1 MKKAPLIFKPGDCVK
16 VKPGVKDPDW
26 GSDIGGW
33 QGRILEFEK
42 APHGKDTVLI
52 QWDSITLSSMPASMI
67 ERCEAEGLDWSEM
80 GLDADEVE
88 ATDGRDTP
96 RQVEKAKHALE
107 KKYAWVYLG
116 EEGKRI
122 NQILA
127 GLDPEDEL
135 RLFRR
140 WAKYLKENLAFPF
153 EAVVAE
159 FQERGPLRTGERVT
173 VTGIAD
179 VDDLYGLLVDV
190 QTRRGS
196 SAFPLCD
203 LEAQEKSRNY
213 QPVKDYAVW
222 FANR

>member
-1 MKKAPLIFKPGDCVK
+1 MKNLHSAFEPGDCVK

-26 GSDIGGW
+26 GSDIGNW
-33 QGRILEFEK
+33 QGRILKFEK
-42 APHGKDTVLI
+42 ARRGKDTVLI
-52 QWDSITLSSMPASMI
+52 QWDSITLQSMPVSMI
-67 ERCEAEGLDWSEM
+67 EKCEEAGLDWSEM

-88 ATDGRDTP
+88 AADCRDTP
-96 RQVEKAKHALE
+96 RQVAQAKHALE

-116 EEGKRI
+116 AEGKRI

-127 GLDPEDEL
+127 GVDPEDEM
-135 RLFRR
+135 RLLRR
-140 WAKYLKENLAFPF
+140 WSKYLQENLSFPF

-173 VTGIAD
+173 VTDIAD
-179 VDDLYGLLVDV
+179 VDDLYGILVNV
-190 QTRRGS
+190 QARRENL
-196 SAFPLCD
+196 AFPLCD
-203 LEAQEKSRNY
+203 LEANKKSRNY